1 MKYNTA
7 VLAHKTQ
14 NYQLALFYL
23 KDIFKEVAFMDEY
36 MMLKTSFFLIE
47 VLLTLKRPAHADIV

>member
-1 MKYNTA
+1 M
-7 VLAHKTQ
+7 LAHKTQ